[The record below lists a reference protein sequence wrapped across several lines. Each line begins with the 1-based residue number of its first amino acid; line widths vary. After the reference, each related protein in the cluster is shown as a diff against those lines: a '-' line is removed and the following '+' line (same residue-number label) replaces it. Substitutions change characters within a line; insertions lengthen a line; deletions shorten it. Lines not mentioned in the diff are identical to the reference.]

1 VIAFFS
7 LPPPAMVYTSSLLV
21 IPLLA
26 IAYLLLVYG
35 VLLLAKR
42 ARESHRSEG

>member
-1 VIAFFS
+1 
-7 LPPPAMVYTSSLLV
+7 MVYISSLLV

-42 ARESHRSEG
+42 ARESRRSEG